1 MSAAVDAELA
11 VDVGEVELDRLDAQ
25 EQFGGDVVIAAAPG
39 DRERHLHLLRRE
51 RFRGGAFVDLGCGDF
66 RVGRRIAPLAGRY
79 VGCDVVGSLIAP
91 SAGHI
96 YAGKLGTPGLV
107 LRVVSAG
114 VAVAGVNEALK
125 CFGETGSCD
134 HDPEWAGELL
144 VLAGIGY
151 ASGILLDIAT
161 AGRAVDDYNQRLQLR
176 VTPAVIPTASSGRA
190 VGLGITGSF

>member
-1 MSAAVDAELA
+1 MLGAVAVLSALTFTTRAAFADESPPEPKDRGTAFALSAGGTALSAVL
-11 VDVGEVELDRLDAQ
+11 
-25 EQFGGDVVIAAAPG
+25 VIA
-39 DRERHLHLLRRE
+39 
-51 RFRGGAFVDLGCGDF
+51 GANSGN
-66 RVGRRIAPLAGRY
+66 APLVGAGL
-79 VGCDVVGSLIAP
+79 VGSLIAP